1 MGTNTYNAL
10 ATHYVYEMSRHNAI
24 DNLVKYLPHGREGVN
39 KILSAAYH
47 ALETLPQGIILADAT
62 VVLDLEDEYLPDAAI
77 LYTLSLRKRTVLHGN
92 GACFQFSDTQITAM
106 INLLE
111 NRRGFSLNSDER
123 SNTQALLEQTQQKS
137 KQAISKDH
145 LTTIGAEDGLEKGT
159 YTCTREI
166 MGCLYHTW
174 RKLIWHLHH
183 NTDIGQALNLS
194 LEQKEHVL
202 SQGVFGGSL
211 ENPARTEEWAVIVEG
226 LIDYNYNAMENMQA
240 AAQFS
245 GKNTPNLL

>member
-1 MGTNTYNAL
+1 MGANTFNAR
-10 ATHYVYEMSRHNAI
+10 ATQRVYDMSRSDAI
-24 DNLVKYLPHGREGVN
+24 DKLVKYLLHGREGAN
-39 KILSAAYH
+39 KILSAAYD
-47 ALETLPQGIILADAT
+47 ALETLPEKTISADAK

-77 LYTLSLRKRTVLHGN
+77 LYTLSLRKRTLFHGN

-106 INLLE
+106 INLL
-111 NRRGFSLNSDER
+111 GNSDALPSLTQDEK
-123 SNTQALLEQTQQKS
+123 SATQALLEQTQKS

-145 LTTIGAEDGLEKGT
+145 LTTIGAEDGLEKAT

-174 RKLIWHLHH
+174 QKLIGHLHH

-202 SQGVFGGSL
+202 SQGVFGGRL
-211 ENPARTEEWAVIVEG
+211 EDPARTDEWAVIVEG
-226 LIDYNYNAMENMQA
+226 LIDYEAMKRMGA
-240 AAQFS
+240 AAQHFS
-245 GKNTPNLL
+245 GEKQA